1 MAEKAI
7 EEQYLNEANIDLIPA
22 EDVIKDIDNS
32 KEIDKTV
39 LQICSKFKYEIM
51 RCINCPI
58 ILECS
63 HPNKRLEPLKVE
75 ALKIAEQI
83 YEEELEL
90 DTSAE
95 NTLRAQEKRDQT
107 YKQYLMNNAYKQLQN
122 ERCVFERGEIL
133 NSLQK
138 FVDAGYDITDPRAYI
153 IINELISNIL
163 NSGRMNKTFTNLG
176 IILRKDTPMGPI
188 YYPNPLLK
196 SKSEFSKFIVEATQ
210 ILDQILKSDE
220 KQTKANDFTAHLMKE
235 LRIRERKKH
244 RVIEKLK
251 SEGE

>member
-1 MAEKAI
+1 MLKKYMDNEQVVDI
-7 EEQYLNEANIDLIPA
+7 EI
-22 EDVIKDIDNS
+22 VKKDIAEVE
-32 KEIDKTV
+32 KIDKTV

-51 RCINCPI
+51 RCVNCPI

-63 HPNKRLEPLKVE
+63 YPAKRLEPLKAE
-75 ALKIAEQI
+75 AMKIADQI

-95 NTLRAQEKRDQT
+95 NTLRAQEKREQT
-107 YKQYLMNNAYKQLQN
+107 YKQYLMNNAFKQLQN
-122 ERCVFERGEIL
+122 DRCVFERQEIL

-210 ILDQILKSDE
+210 ILDEILKSDE
-220 KQTKANDFTAHLMKE
+220 KTSKANDFTLHLIKE
-235 LRIRERKKH
+235 LRIRERKKSKT
-244 RVIEKLK
+244 IGELK
-251 SEGE
+251 NSS